1 LEEFLEGFPTVP
13 ARWPSP
19 PWKKLNNFC
28 PANQGFAFLLLLAAD
43 ASEAYKLL
51 RIWFAMDL
59 QRRPVPKASRD
70 LLPNL
75 TEVMP
80 FGRYGAGLWTGH
92 PIGLVI
98 VVGLL
103 LMGFVGLP
111 EARWFLALTVPLGGI
126 CAFFLWLHH
135 R

>member
-1 LEEFLEGFPTVP
+1 MTSMHIHG
-13 ARWPSP
+13 
-19 PWKKLNNFC
+19 
-28 PANQGFAFLLLLAAD
+28 
-43 ASEAYKLL
+43 
-51 RIWFAMDL
+51 
-59 QRRPVPKASRD
+59 RPVLKASRD
-70 LLPNL
+70 HLPNL

-92 PIGLVI
+92 PIGLVT

-111 EARWFLALTVPLGGI
+111 EARWFLALTVPLGGV
-126 CAFFLWLHH
+126 CGFFLWLLH

>member
-1 LEEFLEGFPTVP
+1 
-13 ARWPSP
+13 
-19 PWKKLNNFC
+19 
-28 PANQGFAFLLLLAAD
+28 
-43 ASEAYKLL
+43 
-51 RIWFAMDL
+51 MDIH
-59 QRRPVPKASRD
+59 RRAVPKASHD

-75 TEVMP
+75 TEVIP

-111 EARWFLALTVPLGGI
+111 EARLFLALTVPLGCVCG
-126 CAFFLWLHH
+126 FFLWLRH